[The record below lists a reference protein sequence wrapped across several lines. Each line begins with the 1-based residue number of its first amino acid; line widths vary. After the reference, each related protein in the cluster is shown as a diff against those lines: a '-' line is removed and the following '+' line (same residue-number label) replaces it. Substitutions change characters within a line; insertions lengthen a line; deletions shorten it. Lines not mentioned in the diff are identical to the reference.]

1 MTDGDHLEL
10 AAGFSPADLDQ
21 WRTRVA
27 AVLAKSG
34 VPIADDATPE
44 DALAYAGYDGFEIAP
59 LYTELPALDTGV
71 PGAPPFVRGSRPAGG
86 LGWDVRQRH
95 LDPDPAAANRAVLAD
110 LENGVSSLWLVLQ
123 PNGLAVQ
130 SLPRV
135 LDGVYLDLVSIVLD
149 AGAHTLAAARQLI
162 ELAGAIE
169 PAELSGSLGA
179 DPIGLAAR
187 TGEPADVTAA
197 VEAAAMTA
205 DYPNL
210 IPITVDATVYHDA
223 GGSDTDELAIS
234 IAAGVAYLR
243 ALTEAGHEPDAA
255 FAMLEFR
262 YAVTAN
268 QFDSIAKLRAARL
281 LWDRVGELSGLGTDR
296 RGQRQHAVT
305 SAAMMTRRDPWV
317 NLLRTTIGCFAA
329 AVGGAEA
336 VTVLPFDA
344 ALGLP
349 DDFGRRIARNTQSI
363 LHDESSLARVSDPA
377 GGSFY
382 VETVTGQ
389 LAAAAWEKFT
399 ELERAGGIVV
409 ALESGAVAELLDRS
423 WQNRRANLAHRRDPI
438 TGVSEFAMLAERPV
452 SRPALPERA
461 RGGLPVHRY
470 AEPFEALRDR
480 SDALLAERG
489 VRPVVFLAG
498 LGTAAQHAGRLGF
511 ARNLLEV
518 GGIEPVL
525 GTGDPEELA
534 KAFAASG
541 ATVACLCSADKVYAE
556 LAAPAAAALKAAG
569 ANQVWIAGK
578 SELATG
584 DIDEAIFVG
593 CDALARLQSL
603 YEFAEVP
610 A

>member
-34 VPIADDATPE
+34 VPIADEARPE
-44 DALAYAGYDGFEIAP
+44 DALAHAGYDGFEIAP

-95 LDPDPAAANRAVLAD
+95 LDPDPDAANRAVLAD
-110 LENGVSSLWLVLQ
+110 LENGVSSLWLLLQ

-130 SLPRV
+130 ALPRV

-149 AGAHTLAAARQLI
+149 AGAQTLDAARQLI

-197 VEAAAMTA
+197 VEAAALAA

-234 IAAGVAYLR
+234 IAVGVAYLR
-243 ALTEAGHEPDAA
+243 ALTEAGHEPDQA

-262 YAVTAN
+262 YAVMAN

-281 LWDRVGELSGLGTDR
+281 LWDRVGELSGLGADR

-382 VETVTGQ
+382 VETITGQ

-399 ELERAGGIVV
+399 ELERAGGIVA

-461 RGGLPVHRY
+461 PRGLPVHRY

-489 VRPVVFLAG
+489 ARPVVFLAA
-498 LGTAAQHAGRLGF
+498 LGTAAQQAGRLGF

-518 GGIEPVL
+518 GGVEPVL
-525 GTGDPEELA
+525 GVGAPDELA

-578 SELATG
+578 SELVTG

-603 YEFAEVP
+603 YELAEVP
-610 A
+610 V